1 MQHLRIFRMALF
13 RGRLFIFT
21 VVLLYAGFESTS
33 EAGAQLQSQP
43 IVGGTGGLSVS
54 QENGRF
60 DLSVT
65 ARQHKTPT
73 NKPCVTV
80 HGISRQQIVSN
91 TIYEHI
97 LILENACNQPI
108 KLRLCYFQSTSCV
121 NSTVNPYSRRQQ
133 TLGIAPNAKDFRY
146 AYTEEF

>member
-1 MQHLRIFRMALF
+1 MQHPRIFDTILSLC
-13 RGRLFIFT
+13 RLSIIP
-21 VVLLYAGFESTS
+21 VVLVLAWFKPTS
-33 EAGAQLQSQP
+33 EAHAQLQSQP
-43 IVGGTGGLSVS
+43 IVGGTGGLIVS

-60 DLSVT
+60 DVSGT

-73 NKPCVTV
+73 NKPCVKV
-80 HGISRQQIVSN
+80 HGISRQQIVNN

-121 NSTVNPYSRRQQ
+121 NSTVNAYSRRQQ
-133 TLGIAPNAKDFRY
+133 ILGIAPNAKDFRY